1 MGRAQE
7 GNAGPH
13 PKFSLGQICGK
24 FAEVFDGK
32 TPKFVVVHRKTDFFV
47 SLATR
52 DVPWRFVDRVSF
64 ASRQRSLSCVVAQ
77 LHTSHRK
84 DYLELAMTVRKE
96 QYEDGGASGK
106 RAIIPLR

>member
-1 MGRAQE
+1 MERRRENSSNFSRIESRHKLLFNRKATRLGGSRYVGRAQE

-24 FAEVFDGK
+24 FAKVFNGK

-52 DVPWRFVDRVSF
+52 DVPWRFVECVSF
-64 ASRQRSLSCVVAQ
+64 A
-77 LHTSHRK
+77 
-84 DYLELAMTVRKE
+84 
-96 QYEDGGASGK
+96 
-106 RAIIPLR
+106 